1 MYPVVCELHSRTLIR
16 WIGKRKMRFDDYHR
30 TIVGYHGTRLS
41 TALGIVNRTRR
52 FRVSQNR
59 DDWLGHGVYFWEYA
73 PQQAYWWAERRRKRQ
88 KWDEPIAILGSMI
101 RLGFCFDLL
110 DPYNVTY
117 LREIYDAYRAAEA
130 AAGRA
135 IRENAN
141 HYKYLD
147 CAVFQYAYA
156 VVENSEGQS
165 SVDQRVRSTF
175 RLATRNAFGREVG
188 FQTELIFKSA
198 LGTRRASWVR
208 GFITQP
214 IWRSP
219 MPPKR
224 QKLPRTSS
232 SLKIKRA
239 VEKLKAMTI
248 GDQVQLLVQ
257 AKLMTQA
264 EADERMRNLSG
275 TRARR

>member
-165 SVDQRVRSTF
+165 SVDSARAVYVPTGDEKRIWSRSWISNGAHIQICVRNPSC
-175 RLATRNAFGREVG
+175 
-188 FQTELIFKSA
+188 I
-198 LGTRRASWVR
+198 LGTWLHHPTNLEEPDAAEATEAAENVVEPED
-208 GFITQP
+208 Q
-214 IWRSP
+214 
-219 MPPKR
+219 
-224 QKLPRTSS
+224 TSS
-232 SLKIKRA
+232 REA
-239 VEKLKAMTI
+239 E
-248 GDQVQLLVQ
+248 GDDDRGPGSATGPGQ
-257 AKLMTQA
+257 AHDTGG
-264 EADERMRNLSG
+264 SG
-275 TRARR
+275 